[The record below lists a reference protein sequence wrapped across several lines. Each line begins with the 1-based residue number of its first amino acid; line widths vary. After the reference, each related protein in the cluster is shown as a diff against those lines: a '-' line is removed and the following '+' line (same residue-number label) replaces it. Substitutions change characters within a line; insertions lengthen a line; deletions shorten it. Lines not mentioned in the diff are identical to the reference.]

1 MVIGNSGKYTK
12 SRIRRNI
19 QDNQRGVLLVNTI
32 LYEIALKIQ
41 NENKNENMS
50 QIQTAGIKERLAVEN
65 LLILN

>member
-19 QDNQRGVLLVNTI
+19 QDNQRGVLLVNTF
-32 LYEIALKIQ
+32 LYEIALKMQ

>member
-1 MVIGNSGKYTK
+1 MVIGNSGQYTK

-19 QDNQRGVLLVNTI
+19 QDNQRGVLLVNTF
-32 LYEIALKIQ
+32 LYEIALKMQ

>member
-1 MVIGNSGKYTK
+1 M
-12 SRIRRNI
+12 
-19 QDNQRGVLLVNTI
+19 
-32 LYEIALKIQ
+32 Q